1 MVFLFIVFIIFTFI
15 IITAKIE
22 VEIINLVI
30 DSQNK
35 NYVNDRYKII
45 LRLRIWGKLPI
56 MKLTITKQ
64 KLKKIR
70 ESIKIE
76 KKIKKLEKDIWENR
90 NKIDFKF
97 LTIAKELRK
106 EIYIKSLYLK
116 LQCGTENACL
126 TAILVAI
133 FSSIISI
140 GISILQVKEEDIS
153 YKIEPI
159 YIDQNFIKIV
169 ISGIFQLKLIHI
181 INMIYVFNKKGGM
194 KKYERTSNRRSYDYS
209 YE

>member
-1 MVFLFIVFIIFTFI
+1 M
-15 IITAKIE
+15 
-22 VEIINLVI
+22 
-30 DSQNK
+30 
-35 NYVNDRYKII
+35 
-45 LRLRIWGKLPI
+45 
-56 MKLTITKQ
+56 
-64 KLKKIR
+64 
-70 ESIKIE
+70 
-76 KKIKKLEKDIWENR
+76 
-90 NKIDFKF
+90 
-97 LTIAKELRK
+97 
-106 EIYIKSLYLK
+106 
-116 LQCGTENACL
+116 
-126 TAILVAI
+126 AI

>member
-70 ESIKIE
+70 ESIKME
-76 KKIKKLEKDIWENR
+76 EKIKKLEKDIWENR

-106 EIYIKSLYLK
+106 EIYIKSLHLNI
-116 LQCGTENACL
+116 QCGTENAGL

-133 FSSIISI
+133 FSSIVSI
-140 GISILQVKEEDIS
+140 GISMLHVKEDNIN

-159 YIDQNFIKIV
+159 YIDQKKKKIV

-194 KKYERTSNRRSYDYS
+194 KEYERTSNRRSYDYS